1 MQEIAIGA
9 LRPGMRLAQQIHS
22 PDEKMSL
29 GQGTVLTE
37 LWIRKLKEW
46 GRNSVR
52 IACALPQT
60 DQGFGELDAL
70 LHQVFEFVG
79 SEQGSSNIKSSH
91 SQYDEFQEVCQSVE
105 NQLRRIYFLARCG
118 RPIPLSELEQLAK
131 QRLYPLLD
139 KKETFLYIHA
149 AGRADAYLYRH
160 AIDVALLAGL
170 IGRWLGYA
178 QTEVRSLV
186 YAGLLLDIGKA
197 KVAFEIIAKSGP
209 LTLEEMELSKNHVR
223 YSLQLLLD
231 NRYVEKPVLDGI
243 LQHHERIDG
252 LGYPLGLDEKKI
264 SPFARL
270 LAVADVYDALIS
282 DRYYRQGISPF
293 AALYTML
300 YEMSGHFD
308 SHVLGTFIDRMRQS
322 LTGAVVLLS
331 NGASGKISF
340 FECFPNLQPVVGLED
355 GTTLDLSSRTDISI
369 ARIIVT

>member
-9 LRPGMRLAQQIHS
+9 LRPGMQLAQQIDS
-22 PDEKMSL
+22 PDERMSL

-46 GRNSVR
+46 GRSSVR
-52 IACALPQT
+52 IVRKNQKT
-60 DQGFGELDAL
+60 NEGFGELESL
-70 LHQVFEFVG
+70 LQQVLEFAG
-79 SEQGSSNIKSSH
+79 SEQNSNIKSSR
-91 SQYDEFQEVCQSVE
+91 SLYDEFQEVCQSVE
-105 NQLRRIYFLARCG
+105 SQLRRIYLMARCG
-118 RPIPLSELEQLAK
+118 RPIPLCELEQLAK

-139 KKETFLYIHA
+139 KKETFLYVHA

-160 AIDVALLAGL
+160 AIDVALLVGL
-170 IGRWLGYA
+170 IGRWLGYSEA
-178 QTEVRSLV
+178 EVRSLV

-197 KVAFEIIAKSGP
+197 KVAFEIISKSGP
-209 LTLEEMELSKNHVR
+209 LTPDEMELSKNHVR
-223 YSLQLLLD
+223 YSLQLLLG
-231 NRYVEKPVLDGI
+231 NMSIEKPVLDGI

-252 LGYPLGLDEKKI
+252 QGYPLGLDGKTI

-293 AALYTML
+293 AALYTMM
-300 YEMSGHFD
+300 YEMSGYFD
-308 SHVLGTFIDRMRQS
+308 SHVLGTFIDRIRQE
-322 LTGAVVLLS
+322 LTGAAILLS
-331 NGASGKISF
+331 NGAAGKITF
-340 FECFPNLQPVVGLED
+340 FESFPNLQPVVVLED

>member
-9 LRPGMRLAQQIHS
+9 LKPGMRLAQQINS
-22 PDEKMSL
+22 PDERMSL

-46 GRNSVR
+46 GRSSVR
-52 IACALPQT
+52 IACKSPQA
-60 DQGFGELDAL
+60 DEGSGELESL
-70 LHQVFEFVG
+70 LQQVFQLAG
-79 SEQGSSNIKSSH
+79 SQQGSSNIKSSR

-105 NQLRRIYFLARCG
+105 SQLRRIYLMARCG

-160 AIDVALLAGL
+160 AIDVALLVGL

-178 QTEVRSLV
+178 EAEVRSLV

-209 LTLEEMELSKNHVR
+209 LTPEEMELSKNHVR

-231 NRYVEKPVLDGI
+231 NMFVEKPVLDGI

-252 LGYPLGLDEKKI
+252 LGYPLGLNEKTI
-264 SPFARL
+264 SPFARM

-308 SHVLGTFIDRMRQS
+308 PHVLGTFIDRMRQS
-322 LTGAVVLLS
+322 LTGASILLS
-331 NGASGKISF
+331 NGATGKITF
-340 FECFPNLQPVVGLED
+340 FESFPNLQPVVGLED